1 LSQFILFLQNKF
13 VIRKAIKKYK
23 QQIPLHFNIREI
35 EKKFKI
41 EINQLKSYNNEYII
55 KYLDDFI
62 QDNYLYL
69 VFEYCEVLLFLE
81 IYNIILSLLFKNGD
95 LSRHL
100 IKHTNIEKEVLIKW
114 FKQIVLGLKEL
125 NRHKCHHR
133 DLKTGFDCND
143 NLMTKKLITL
153 F

>member
-23 QQIPLHFNIREI
+23 QQIPIHFNIREI
-35 EKKFKI
+35 EEKFKI

-69 VFEYCEVLLFLE
+69 VFEYCEVLLVLE
-81 IYNIILSLLFKNGD
+81 I
-95 LSRHL
+95 
-100 IKHTNIEKEVLIKW
+100 
-114 FKQIVLGLKEL
+114 
-125 NRHKCHHR
+125 
-133 DLKTGFDCND
+133 
-143 NLMTKKLITL
+143 
-153 F
+153 

>member
-1 LSQFILFLQNKF
+1 
-13 VIRKAIKKYK
+13 
-23 QQIPLHFNIREI
+23 
-35 EKKFKI
+35 
-41 EINQLKSYNNEYII
+41 
-55 KYLDDFI
+55 LDDFI

-81 IYNIILSLLFKNGD
+81 VYNIILSLLLFKKGD

-100 IKHTNIEKEVLIKW
+100 LKHTNIEKEVVIKW

-125 NRHKCHHR
+125 HRHKCHHR
-133 DLKTGFDCND
+133 DLKPGFDIND
-143 NLMTKKLITL
+143 NLILKKLITL

>member
-1 LSQFILFLQNKF
+1 M
-13 VIRKAIKKYK
+13 
-23 QQIPLHFNIREI
+23 
-35 EKKFKI
+35 
-41 EINQLKSYNNEYII
+41 
-55 KYLDDFI
+55 DDFI

-100 IKHTNIEKEVLIKW
+100 INFTNIGKEVVIKW

-125 NRHKCHHR
+125 HRHICHHR
-133 DLKTGFDCND
+133 DLKTGFDCNC
-143 NLMTKKLITL
+143 NFILKKFYSLK
-153 F
+153 

>member
-1 LSQFILFLQNKF
+1 
-13 VIRKAIKKYK
+13 
-23 QQIPLHFNIREI
+23 
-35 EKKFKI
+35 
-41 EINQLKSYNNEYII
+41 
-55 KYLDDFI
+55 LDDFI

-81 IYNIILSLLFKNGD
+81 IYNIILSLLLFKNGD

-100 IKHTNIEKEVLIKW
+100 ISHTNIEKEVVIKW

-125 NRHKCHHR
+125 HRHKCHHR
-133 DLKTGFDCND
+133 DLKTGFGCNF
-143 NLMTKKLITL
+143 NFMTKKLITL

>member
-23 QQIPLHFNIREI
+23 QQVPRHLNIREI
-35 EKKFKI
+35 EEKFKK

-69 VFEYCEVLLFLE
+69 VFEYCEVLLVLE
-81 IYNIILSLLFKNGD
+81 I
-95 LSRHL
+95 
-100 IKHTNIEKEVLIKW
+100 
-114 FKQIVLGLKEL
+114 
-125 NRHKCHHR
+125 
-133 DLKTGFDCND
+133 
-143 NLMTKKLITL
+143 
-153 F
+153 